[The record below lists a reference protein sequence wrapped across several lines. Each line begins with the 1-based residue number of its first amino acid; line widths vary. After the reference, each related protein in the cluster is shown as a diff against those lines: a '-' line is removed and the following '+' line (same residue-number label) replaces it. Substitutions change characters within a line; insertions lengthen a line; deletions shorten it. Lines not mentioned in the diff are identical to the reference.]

1 MNNNIYLDI
10 APEVGAALKEGRP
23 VVALESTIISH
34 GMPYPQNVETAR
46 NVESIIRSEG
56 AVPATIAV
64 IGGKMKVGL
73 SAQEIEYLGKKG
85 MSVTKASRRDLPL
98 LAAKGMD
105 GATTVASTMIIAAMA
120 GIKIFATGG
129 IGGVH
134 RGAETTMDISAD
146 LEELGRTDV
155 TVVCAGAKSILDIG
169 LTLEYLETKGVP
181 VLGFG
186 TDELP
191 AFYCRESG
199 FGVDYRVDTPEE
211 LAAAVKAKR
220 DLGIHGG
227 ILVGNPIPKQYEMPK
242 AMADRAID
250 IAVKKAE
257 ENGIKGKQ
265 LTPFL
270 LALVKEMTGGMSL
283 DSNIQLVYNNARVAA
298 KTAVALAA
306 LEAQD
311 KAAEDENESLDM
323 LRAEIA
329 DDTAE
334 SIGREIAAF
343 RSEVETLISQKMA
356 AMPMPAFINP
366 YMNPY
371 QQMPYGQQNPY
382 AAQQPA
388 PNPYQQNPY
397 QPAPNPYQP
406 NPYQPAPEQ
415 FQQPPY
421 QPAPAQPYVNP
432 YKPVRPAPQP
442 EPEPAPA
449 PAPAY
454 KAVPDD
460 QWVNPFAPKREKAP
474 EPQPEPTP
482 VGGDAPAGNV
492 IARTSEEVMAM
503 VEDTVEKSP
512 AEPEESAVTA
522 PAEEPVE
529 ETAPEAAEETAE
541 ETAEAFEEAAEEA
554 PQPEK
559 PAQDEYVSPFDD
571 PMGGED
577 ENTLTEYVP
586 PVHEKKERKP
596 DNMVKPEMDT
606 DGMTSYDPNFYR
618 KRAEE
623 RKQRIAEA
631 AGEAKHKE
639 EEKAAEPEYID
650 CKGPLEFTGEHP
662 WAWKCTRCGQIF
674 QKHEIPHKC
683 IKTD

>member
-10 APEVGAALKEGRP
+10 APEVDSALKEGRP

-34 GMPYPQNVETAR
+34 GMPYPQNVETAV
-46 NVESIIRSEG
+46 NVENIIRSEG

-73 SAQEIEYLGKKG
+73 SRQEIEYLGKKG
-85 MSVTKASRRDLPL
+85 MAVTKASRRDLPS
-98 LAAKGMD
+98 LAAKKMD

-181 VLGFG
+181 VLGYG

-199 FGVDYRVDTPEE
+199 FGVDYRVDTPDE
-211 LAAAVKAKR
+211 LAATIKAKH
-220 DLGIHGG
+220 DMGVHGG

-298 KTAVALAA
+298 KTAVALAV

-311 KAAEDENESLDM
+311 KAEEHEEESLDM

-343 RSEVETLISQKMA
+343 RTEVENLISQKMA
-356 AMPMPAFINP
+356 SMPAMPFMNP

-371 QQMPYGQQNPY
+371 QQMPYQQQNPY

-388 PNPYQQNPY
+388 PNPYQQYQQNPY
-397 QPAPNPYQP
+397 QPAPNPYQ
-406 NPYQPAPEQ
+406 
-415 FQQPPY
+415 QQY

-432 YKPVRPAPQP
+432 YKPVRPASQP
-442 EPEPAPA
+442 EPEPTPA
-449 PAPAY
+449 PQPAY

-482 VGGDAPAGNV
+482 VGGDAPASNV
-492 IARTSEEVMAM
+492 IARTSDEVMAM
-503 VEDTVEKSP
+503 VEETVEKPEKAAPEAVEAPEIVEQP
-512 AEPEESAVTA
+512 AEEASSEAVEAPEAEETVEEA
-522 PAEEPVE
+522 PAE
-529 ETAPEAAEETAE
+529 
-541 ETAEAFEEAAEEA
+541 
-554 PQPEK
+554 PEK

-571 PMGGED
+571 PMGGD
-577 ENTLTEYVP
+577 DDNTLTEYVP
-586 PVHEKKERKP
+586 PVREKKERKP

-606 DGMTSYDPNFYR
+606 EGMTSYDPNFYR

-631 AGEAKHKE
+631 AGEAKHRE

-650 CKGPLEFTGEHP
+650 CKGPLEYTGEHEWP
-662 WAWKCTRCGQIF
+662 WKCSRCGQLF
-674 QKHEIPHKC
+674 KKHEIPHKC
-683 IKTD
+683 VKTD

>member
-10 APEVGAALKEGRP
+10 APEVDSALKERRP

-34 GMPYPQNVETAR
+34 GMPYPQNVETAV
-46 NVESIIRSEG
+46 NVENIIRSEG

-73 SAQEIEYLGKKG
+73 SRQEIEYLGKKG
-85 MSVTKASRRDLPL
+85 MAVTKASRRDLPS
-98 LAAKGMD
+98 LAAKKAD

-181 VLGFG
+181 VLGYG

-211 LAAAVKAKR
+211 LAATIKAKH
-220 DLGIHGG
+220 DMGVHGG

-298 KTAVALAA
+298 KTAVALAV

-311 KAAEDENESLDM
+311 KAEEHEEESLDM

-343 RSEVETLISQKMA
+343 RTEVENLISQKMA
-356 AMPMPAFINP
+356 SMPAMPFMNP

-371 QQMPYGQQNPY
+371 QQMPYQQQNPY

-388 PNPYQQNPY
+388 PNPYQQYQQNPY
-397 QPAPNPYQP
+397 QPAPNPYQ
-406 NPYQPAPEQ
+406 
-415 FQQPPY
+415 QQY

-449 PAPAY
+449 PQPAY

-482 VGGDAPAGNV
+482 VGGDAPASNV
-492 IARTSEEVMAM
+492 IARTSDEVMAM
-503 VEDTVEKSP
+503 VEETVEKPEEATPEAVEAPEIVEQP
-512 AEPEESAVTA
+512 AEEASSEAVEAPEAEKTVEEA
-522 PAEEPVE
+522 PAE
-529 ETAPEAAEETAE
+529 
-541 ETAEAFEEAAEEA
+541 
-554 PQPEK
+554 PEK

-571 PMGGED
+571 PMGGD
-577 ENTLTEYVP
+577 DDNTLTEYVP
-586 PVHEKKERKP
+586 PVREKKERKP

-606 DGMTSYDPNFYR
+606 EGMTSYDPNFYR

-631 AGEAKHKE
+631 AGEAKHRE

-650 CKGPLEFTGEHP
+650 CKGPLEYTGEHEWP
-662 WAWKCTRCGQIF
+662 WKCSRCGQLF
-674 QKHEIPHKC
+674 KKHEIPHKC
-683 IKTD
+683 VKTD

>member
-10 APEVGAALKEGRP
+10 APEVDSALKEGRP

-34 GMPYPQNVETAR
+34 GMPYPQNVETAV
-46 NVESIIRSEG
+46 NVENIIRSEG

-73 SAQEIEYLGKKG
+73 SRQEIEYLGKKG
-85 MSVTKASRRDLPL
+85 MAVTKASRRDLPS
-98 LAAKGMD
+98 LAAKKMD

-181 VLGFG
+181 VLGYG

-211 LAAAVKAKR
+211 LAATIKAKH
-220 DLGIHGG
+220 DMGVHGG

-298 KTAVALAA
+298 KTAVALAV

-311 KAAEDENESLDM
+311 KAEEHEEESLDM

-343 RSEVETLISQKMA
+343 RTEVENLISQKMA
-356 AMPMPAFINP
+356 SMPAMPFMNP

-371 QQMPYGQQNPY
+371 QQMPYQQNPY

-388 PNPYQQNPY
+388 PNPYQQYQQNPY
-397 QPAPNPYQP
+397 QPAPNPYQ
-406 NPYQPAPEQ
+406 
-415 FQQPPY
+415 QQY

-442 EPEPAPA
+442 EPEPTPA
-449 PAPAY
+449 PQPAY

-482 VGGDAPAGNV
+482 VGGDAPASNV
-492 IARTSEEVMAM
+492 IARTSDEVMAM
-503 VEDTVEKSP
+503 VEETVEKPEEAAPEAVEAPEIVEQP
-512 AEPEESAVTA
+512 AEEASSEAVEAPEAEETVKEA
-522 PAEEPVE
+522 PAE
-529 ETAPEAAEETAE
+529 
-541 ETAEAFEEAAEEA
+541 
-554 PQPEK
+554 PEK

-571 PMGGED
+571 PMGGD
-577 ENTLTEYVP
+577 DDNTLTEYVP
-586 PVHEKKERKP
+586 PVREKKERKP

-606 DGMTSYDPNFYR
+606 EGMTSYDPNFYR

-631 AGEAKHKE
+631 AGEAKHRE

-650 CKGPLEFTGEHP
+650 CKGPLEYTGEHEWP
-662 WAWKCTRCGQIF
+662 WKCSRCGQLF
-674 QKHEIPHKC
+674 KKHEIPHKC
-683 IKTD
+683 VKTD

>member
-10 APEVGAALKEGRP
+10 APEVDSALKEGRP

-34 GMPYPQNVETAR
+34 GMPYPQNVETAV
-46 NVESIIRSEG
+46 NVENIIRSEG

-73 SAQEIEYLGKKG
+73 SRQEIEYLGKKG
-85 MSVTKASRRDLPL
+85 MAVTKASRRDLPS
-98 LAAKGMD
+98 LAAKKMD

-181 VLGFG
+181 VLGYG

-211 LAAAVKAKR
+211 LAATIKAKH
-220 DLGIHGG
+220 DMGVHGG

-298 KTAVALAA
+298 KTAVALAV

-311 KAAEDENESLDM
+311 KAEEHEEESLDM

-343 RSEVETLISQKMA
+343 RTEVENLISQKMA
-356 AMPMPAFINP
+356 SMPAMPFMNP

-371 QQMPYGQQNPY
+371 QQMPYQQQNPY

-388 PNPYQQNPY
+388 PNPYQQYQQNPY
-397 QPAPNPYQP
+397 QPAPNPYQ
-406 NPYQPAPEQ
+406 
-415 FQQPPY
+415 QQY
-421 QPAPAQPYVNP
+421 QPAPAQPCVNP

-442 EPEPAPA
+442 EPEPTPA
-449 PAPAY
+449 PQPAY

-482 VGGDAPAGNV
+482 VGGDAPASNV
-492 IARTSEEVMAM
+492 IARTSDEVMAM
-503 VEDTVEKSP
+503 VEETVEKPEEAAPEAVEAPEIVEQP
-512 AEPEESAVTA
+512 AEEASSEAVEAPEAEETVEEA
-522 PAEEPVE
+522 PAE
-529 ETAPEAAEETAE
+529 
-541 ETAEAFEEAAEEA
+541 
-554 PQPEK
+554 PEK

-571 PMGGED
+571 PMGGD
-577 ENTLTEYVP
+577 YDNTLTEYVP
-586 PVHEKKERKP
+586 PVREKKERKP

-606 DGMTSYDPNFYR
+606 EGMTSYDPNFYR

-631 AGEAKHKE
+631 AGEAKHRE

-650 CKGPLEFTGEHP
+650 CKGPLEYTGEHEWP
-662 WAWKCTRCGQIF
+662 WKCSRCGQLF
-674 QKHEIPHKC
+674 KKHEIPHKC
-683 IKTD
+683 VKTD

>member
-10 APEVGAALKEGRP
+10 APEVDSALKEGRP

-34 GMPYPQNVETAR
+34 GMPYPQNVETAV
-46 NVESIIRSEG
+46 NVENIIRSEG

-73 SAQEIEYLGKKG
+73 SRQEIEYLGKKG
-85 MSVTKASRRDLPL
+85 MAVTKASRRDLPS
-98 LAAKGMD
+98 LAAKKAD

-181 VLGFG
+181 VLGYG

-211 LAAAVKAKR
+211 LAATIKAKH
-220 DLGIHGG
+220 DMGVHGG

-298 KTAVALAA
+298 KTAVALAV

-311 KAAEDENESLDM
+311 KAEEHEEESLDM

-343 RSEVETLISQKMA
+343 RTEVENLISQKMA
-356 AMPMPAFINP
+356 SMPAMPFMNP

-371 QQMPYGQQNPY
+371 QQMPYQQQNPY

-388 PNPYQQNPY
+388 PNPYQQYQQNPY
-397 QPAPNPYQP
+397 QLAPNPYQ
-406 NPYQPAPEQ
+406 
-415 FQQPPY
+415 QQY

-442 EPEPAPA
+442 EPEPTPA
-449 PAPAY
+449 PQPTY

-482 VGGDAPAGNV
+482 VGGDAPASNV
-492 IARTSEEVMAM
+492 IARTSDEVMAM
-503 VEDTVEKSP
+503 VEETVEK
-512 AEPEESAVTA
+512 PEEAAPEAVEA
-522 PAEEPVE
+522 PEIVEQPAEEASYEAVE
-529 ETAPEAAEETAE
+529 APEAEETV
-541 ETAEAFEEAAEEA
+541 EEA
-554 PQPEK
+554 PAKPEK

-571 PMGGED
+571 PMGGD
-577 ENTLTEYVP
+577 DDNTLTEYVP
-586 PVHEKKERKP
+586 PVREKKERKP

-606 DGMTSYDPNFYR
+606 EGMTSYDPNFYR

-631 AGEAKHKE
+631 AGEAKHRE

-650 CKGPLEFTGEHP
+650 CKGPLEYTGEHEWP
-662 WAWKCTRCGQIF
+662 WKCSRCGQLF
-674 QKHEIPHKC
+674 KKHEIPHKC
-683 IKTD
+683 VKTD

>member
-10 APEVGAALKEGRP
+10 APEVDSALKEGRP

-34 GMPYPQNVETAR
+34 GMPYPQNVETAV
-46 NVESIIRSEG
+46 NVENIIRSEG

-73 SAQEIEYLGKKG
+73 SRQEIEYLGKKG
-85 MSVTKASRRDLPL
+85 MAVTKASRRDLPS
-98 LAAKGMD
+98 LAAKKMD

-134 RGAETTMDISAD
+134 RGAETSMDISAD

-181 VLGFG
+181 VLGYG

-211 LAAAVKAKR
+211 LAAIIKAKH
-220 DLGIHGG
+220 DMGVHGG

-298 KTAVALAA
+298 KTAVALAV

-311 KAAEDENESLDM
+311 KAEEHEEESLDM

-343 RSEVETLISQKMA
+343 RTEVENLINQKMA
-356 AMPMPAFINP
+356 SMPAMPFMNP

-371 QQMPYGQQNPY
+371 QQMPYQQQNPY
-382 AAQQPA
+382 AAQQPV
-388 PNPYQQNPY
+388 PNPYQQYQQNPY
-397 QPAPNPYQP
+397 QPAPNPYQ
-406 NPYQPAPEQ
+406 
-415 FQQPPY
+415 QQY

-442 EPEPAPA
+442 EPEPTPA
-449 PAPAY
+449 PQPAY

-482 VGGDAPAGNV
+482 VGGDAPASNV
-492 IARTSEEVMAM
+492 IARTSDEVMAM
-503 VEDTVEKSP
+503 VEETVEKPEEAAREAVEAPEIVEQP
-512 AEPEESAVTA
+512 AEEASSEAVEAPEAEETVEEA
-522 PAEEPVE
+522 PAE
-529 ETAPEAAEETAE
+529 
-541 ETAEAFEEAAEEA
+541 
-554 PQPEK
+554 PEK

-571 PMGGED
+571 PMGGD
-577 ENTLTEYVP
+577 DGNTLTEYVP
-586 PVHEKKERKP
+586 PVREKKERKP

-606 DGMTSYDPNFYR
+606 EGMTSYDPNFYR

-631 AGEAKHKE
+631 AGEAKHRE

-650 CKGPLEFTGEHP
+650 CKGPLEYTGEHEWP
-662 WAWKCTRCGQIF
+662 WKCSRCGQLF
-674 QKHEIPHKC
+674 KKHEIPHKC
-683 IKTD
+683 VKTD

>member
-1 MNNNIYLDI
+1 
-10 APEVGAALKEGRP
+10 
-23 VVALESTIISH
+23 
-34 GMPYPQNVETAR
+34 
-46 NVESIIRSEG
+46 
-56 AVPATIAV
+56 
-64 IGGKMKVGL
+64 MKVGL
-73 SAQEIEYLGKKG
+73 SRQEIEYLGKKG
-85 MSVTKASRRDLPL
+85 MAVTKASRRDLPS
-98 LAAKGMD
+98 LAAKKAD

-181 VLGFG
+181 VLGYG

-211 LAAAVKAKR
+211 LAATIKAKH
-220 DLGIHGG
+220 DMGVHGG

-298 KTAVALAA
+298 KTAVALAV

-311 KAAEDENESLDM
+311 KAEEHEEESLDM

-343 RSEVETLISQKMA
+343 RTEVENLISQKMA
-356 AMPMPAFINP
+356 SMPAMPFMNP

-371 QQMPYGQQNPY
+371 QQMPYQQQNPY

-388 PNPYQQNPY
+388 PNPYQQYQQNPY
-397 QPAPNPYQP
+397 QPAPNPYQ
-406 NPYQPAPEQ
+406 
-415 FQQPPY
+415 QQY

-442 EPEPAPA
+442 EPEPTPA
-449 PAPAY
+449 PQPAY

-482 VGGDAPAGNV
+482 VGGDAPASNV
-492 IARTSEEVMAM
+492 IARTSDEVMAM
-503 VEDTVEKSP
+503 VEETVEKPKEAAPEAVEAPEIVEQP
-512 AEPEESAVTA
+512 AEEASSEAVEAPEAEETVEEA
-522 PAEEPVE
+522 PAE
-529 ETAPEAAEETAE
+529 
-541 ETAEAFEEAAEEA
+541 
-554 PQPEK
+554 PEK

-571 PMGGED
+571 PMGGD
-577 ENTLTEYVP
+577 DDNTLTEYVP
-586 PVHEKKERKP
+586 PVREKKERKP

-606 DGMTSYDPNFYR
+606 EGMTSYDPNFYR

-631 AGEAKHKE
+631 AGEAKHRE

-650 CKGPLEFTGEHP
+650 CKGPLEYTGEHEWP
-662 WAWKCTRCGQIF
+662 WKCSRCGQLF
-674 QKHEIPHKC
+674 KKHEIPHKC
-683 IKTD
+683 VKTD

>member
-10 APEVGAALKEGRP
+10 APEVDSALKEGRP

-34 GMPYPQNVETAR
+34 GMPYPQNVETAV
-46 NVESIIRSEG
+46 NVENIIRSEG

-73 SAQEIEYLGKKG
+73 SRQEIEYLGKKG
-85 MSVTKASRRDLPL
+85 MAVTKASRRDLPS
-98 LAAKGMD
+98 LAAKKMD

-181 VLGFG
+181 VLGYG

-211 LAAAVKAKR
+211 LAATIKAKH
-220 DLGIHGG
+220 DMGVHGG

-298 KTAVALAA
+298 KTAVALAV

-311 KAAEDENESLDM
+311 KAEEHEEESLDM

-343 RSEVETLISQKMA
+343 RTEVENLISQKMA
-356 AMPMPAFINP
+356 SMPAIPFMNP

-371 QQMPYGQQNPY
+371 QQMPYQQQNPY

-388 PNPYQQNPY
+388 PNPYQQYQQNPY
-397 QPAPNPYQP
+397 QPAPNPYQ
-406 NPYQPAPEQ
+406 
-415 FQQPPY
+415 QQY

-442 EPEPAPA
+442 EPEPTPA
-449 PAPAY
+449 PQPAY

-482 VGGDAPAGNV
+482 VGGDAPASNV
-492 IARTSEEVMAM
+492 IARTSDEVMAM
-503 VEDTVEKSP
+503 VEESVEKPEEAAPEAVEAPEIVEQPAEEASSEAVEAPEAEKTVE
-512 AEPEESAVTA
+512 EA
-522 PAEEPVE
+522 PAE
-529 ETAPEAAEETAE
+529 
-541 ETAEAFEEAAEEA
+541 
-554 PQPEK
+554 PEK

-571 PMGGED
+571 PMGGD
-577 ENTLTEYVP
+577 DDNTLTEYVP
-586 PVHEKKERKP
+586 PVREKKERKP

-606 DGMTSYDPNFYR
+606 EGMTSYDPNFYR

-631 AGEAKHKE
+631 AGEAKHRE

-650 CKGPLEFTGEHP
+650 CKGPLEYTGEHEWP
-662 WAWKCTRCGQIF
+662 WKCSRCGQLF
-674 QKHEIPHKC
+674 KKHEIPHKC
-683 IKTD
+683 VKTD

>member
-10 APEVGAALKEGRP
+10 APEVDSALKEGRP

-34 GMPYPQNVETAR
+34 GMPYPQNVETAV
-46 NVESIIRSEG
+46 NVENIIRSEG

-73 SAQEIEYLGKKG
+73 SRQEIEYLGKKG
-85 MSVTKASRRDLPL
+85 MAVTKASRRDLPS
-98 LAAKGMD
+98 LAAKKAD

-181 VLGFG
+181 VLGYG

-211 LAAAVKAKR
+211 LAATIKAKH
-220 DLGIHGG
+220 DMGVHGG

-298 KTAVALAA
+298 KTAVALAV

-311 KAAEDENESLDM
+311 KAEEHEEESLDM

-343 RSEVETLISQKMA
+343 RTEVENLISQKMA
-356 AMPMPAFINP
+356 SMPAMPFMNP

-371 QQMPYGQQNPY
+371 QQM
-382 AAQQPA
+382 
-388 PNPYQQNPY
+388 PYQQNPY
-397 QPAPNPYQP
+397 QPAPNPYQ
-406 NPYQPAPEQ
+406 
-415 FQQPPY
+415 QQY

-442 EPEPAPA
+442 EPEPTPA
-449 PAPAY
+449 PQPAY

-482 VGGDAPAGNV
+482 VGGDAPASNV
-492 IARTSEEVMAM
+492 IARTSDEVMAM
-503 VEDTVEKSP
+503 VEETVEKPKEAAPEAVEAPEIVEQP
-512 AEPEESAVTA
+512 AEEASSEAVEAPEAEETVEEA
-522 PAEEPVE
+522 PAE
-529 ETAPEAAEETAE
+529 
-541 ETAEAFEEAAEEA
+541 
-554 PQPEK
+554 PEK

-571 PMGGED
+571 PMGGD
-577 ENTLTEYVP
+577 DDNTLTEYVP
-586 PVHEKKERKP
+586 PVREKKERKP

-606 DGMTSYDPNFYR
+606 EGMTSYDPNFYR

-631 AGEAKHKE
+631 AGEAKHRE

-650 CKGPLEFTGEHP
+650 CKGPLEYTGEHEWP
-662 WAWKCTRCGQIF
+662 WKCSRCGQLF
-674 QKHEIPHKC
+674 KKHEIPHKC
-683 IKTD
+683 VKTD

>member
-512 AEPEESAVTA
+512 AELEESAVTA

>member
-1 MNNNIYLDI
+1 MNKSFYLDI

-46 NVESIIRSEG
+46 NVEDIIRSEG
-56 AVPATIAV
+56 AVPATIAI

-73 SAQEIEYLGKKG
+73 SADEIEYLGKKG
-85 MSVTKASRRDLPL
+85 MAVTKASRRDLPV

-181 VLGFG
+181 VLGYG

-211 LAAAVKAKR
+211 LAATIKAKH
-220 DLGIHGG
+220 DLGVHGG
-227 ILVGNPIPKQYEMPK
+227 ILVGNPIPKEYEMPK

-298 KTAVALAA
+298 KTAVALSA

-311 KAAEDENESLDM
+311 KAAEDEEESLDM

-334 SIGREIAAF
+334 SISREIASF
-343 RSEVETLISQKMA
+343 RSEMETLISQRMA
-356 AMPMPAFINP
+356 AAPMPAFMNP

-371 QQMPYGQQNPY
+371 QQMPYQQQNPY

-388 PNPYQQNPY
+388 SNPYQQNPY
-397 QPAPNPYQP
+397 HPAPNPYQP
-406 NPYQPAPEQ
+406 PYQPMPEQ
-415 FQQPPY
+415 FQQQPY
-421 QPAPAQPYVNP
+421 QPASAQPYVNP
-432 YKPVRPAPQP
+432 YKPVRPAVQP

-474 EPQPEPTP
+474 EPAPEPASEP
-482 VGGDAPAGNV
+482 MAVGGDAPASNV
-492 IARTSEEVMAM
+492 IARTSDDVMAM
-503 VEDTVEKSP
+503 VEETVEKPEEVVEEAVESAP
-512 AEPEESAVTA
+512 EPAAEPAIEEAAEPEER
-522 PAEEPVE
+522 P
-529 ETAPEAAEETAE
+529 
-541 ETAEAFEEAAEEA
+541 
-554 PQPEK
+554 
-559 PAQDEYVSPFDD
+559 DEYVSPFDD
-571 PMGGED
+571 PMGAED

-606 DGMTSYDPNFYR
+606 EGMTSYDPEFYR

>member
-10 APEVGAALKEGRP
+10 APEVDSALKEGRP

-34 GMPYPQNVETAR
+34 GMPYPQNVETAV
-46 NVESIIRSEG
+46 NVENIIRSEG

-73 SAQEIEYLGKKG
+73 SRQEIEYLGKKG
-85 MSVTKASRRDLPL
+85 MAVTKASRRDLPS
-98 LAAKGMD
+98 LAAKKMD

-181 VLGFG
+181 VLGYG

-211 LAAAVKAKR
+211 LAATIKAKH
-220 DLGIHGG
+220 DMGVHGG

-298 KTAVALAA
+298 KTAVALTV

-311 KAAEDENESLDM
+311 KAEEHEEESLDM

-343 RSEVETLISQKMA
+343 RTEVENLISQKMA
-356 AMPMPAFINP
+356 SMPAMPFMNP

-371 QQMPYGQQNPY
+371 QQMPYQQQNPY

-388 PNPYQQNPY
+388 PNPYQQYQQNPY
-397 QPAPNPYQP
+397 QPAPNPYQ
-406 NPYQPAPEQ
+406 
-415 FQQPPY
+415 QQY

-432 YKPVRPAPQP
+432 YKPVRPASQP
-442 EPEPAPA
+442 EPEPTPA
-449 PAPAY
+449 PQPAY

-482 VGGDAPAGNV
+482 VGGDAPASNV
-492 IARTSEEVMAM
+492 IARTSDEVMAM
-503 VEDTVEKSP
+503 VEETVEKPEEAAPEAVEAPEIVEQP
-512 AEPEESAVTA
+512 AEEASSEAVEAPEAEETVEEA
-522 PAEEPVE
+522 PAE
-529 ETAPEAAEETAE
+529 
-541 ETAEAFEEAAEEA
+541 
-554 PQPEK
+554 PEK

-571 PMGGED
+571 PMGGD
-577 ENTLTEYVP
+577 DDNTLTEYVP
-586 PVHEKKERKP
+586 PVREKKERKP

-606 DGMTSYDPNFYR
+606 EGMTSYDPNFYR

-631 AGEAKHKE
+631 AGEAKHRE

-650 CKGPLEFTGEHP
+650 CKGPLEYTGEHEWP
-662 WAWKCTRCGQIF
+662 WKCSRCGQLF
-674 QKHEIPHKC
+674 KKHEIPHKC
-683 IKTD
+683 VKTD

>member
-10 APEVGAALKEGRP
+10 APEVDSALKEGRP

-34 GMPYPQNVETAR
+34 GMPYPQNVETAV
-46 NVESIIRSEG
+46 NVENIIRSEG

-73 SAQEIEYLGKKG
+73 SRQEIEYLGKKG
-85 MSVTKASRRDLPL
+85 MAVTKASRRDLPS
-98 LAAKGMD
+98 LAAKKMD

-181 VLGFG
+181 VLGYG

-211 LAAAVKAKR
+211 LAATIKAKH
-220 DLGIHGG
+220 DMGVHGG

-298 KTAVALAA
+298 KTAVALAV

-311 KAAEDENESLDM
+311 KAEEHEEESLDM

-343 RSEVETLISQKMA
+343 RTEVENLISQKMA
-356 AMPMPAFINP
+356 SMPAMPFMNP

-371 QQMPYGQQNPY
+371 QQMPYQQQNPY

-388 PNPYQQNPY
+388 PNPYQQYQQNPY
-397 QPAPNPYQP
+397 QPAPNPYQ
-406 NPYQPAPEQ
+406 
-415 FQQPPY
+415 QQY

-449 PAPAY
+449 PQPAY

-482 VGGDAPAGNV
+482 VGGDAPASNV
-492 IARTSEEVMAM
+492 IARTSDEVMAM
-503 VEDTVEKSP
+503 VEETVEKPEEAAPEAVEAPEIVEQPAEEASSEAVEAPEAEETVEETP
-512 AEPEESAVTA
+512 AEPE
-522 PAEEPVE
+522 
-529 ETAPEAAEETAE
+529 
-541 ETAEAFEEAAEEA
+541 
-554 PQPEK
+554 K
-559 PAQDEYVSPFDD
+559 PSQDEYISPFDD
-571 PMGGED
+571 PMGGD
-577 ENTLTEYVP
+577 DDNTLTEYVP
-586 PVHEKKERKP
+586 PVREKKERKP

-606 DGMTSYDPNFYR
+606 EGMTSYDPNFYR

-631 AGEAKHKE
+631 AGEAKHRE

-650 CKGPLEFTGEHP
+650 CKGPLEYTGEHEWP
-662 WAWKCTRCGQIF
+662 WKCSRCGQLF
-674 QKHEIPHKC
+674 KKHEIPHKC
-683 IKTD
+683 VKTD

>member
-10 APEVGAALKEGRP
+10 APEVDSALKEGRP

-34 GMPYPQNVETAR
+34 GMPYPQNVETAV
-46 NVESIIRSEG
+46 NVENIIRSEG

-73 SAQEIEYLGKKG
+73 SRQEIEYLGKKG
-85 MSVTKASRRDLPL
+85 MAVTKASRRDLPS
-98 LAAKGMD
+98 LAAKKMD

-181 VLGFG
+181 VLGYG

-211 LAAAVKAKR
+211 LAATIKAKH
-220 DLGIHGG
+220 DMGVHGG

-298 KTAVALAA
+298 KTAVALAV

-311 KAAEDENESLDM
+311 KAEEHEEESLDM

-343 RSEVETLISQKMA
+343 RTEVENLISQKMA
-356 AMPMPAFINP
+356 SMPAMPFMNP

-371 QQMPYGQQNPY
+371 QQMPYQQQNPY

-388 PNPYQQNPY
+388 PNPYQQYQQNPY
-397 QPAPNPYQP
+397 QPAPNPYQ
-406 NPYQPAPEQ
+406 
-415 FQQPPY
+415 QQY

-442 EPEPAPA
+442 EPEPMPE
-449 PAPAY
+449 PQPAY

-482 VGGDAPAGNV
+482 AGGDAPASNV
-492 IARTSEEVMAM
+492 IARTSDEVMAM
-503 VEDTVEKSP
+503 VEETVEKPEEAALEAVEAPEIVEQP
-512 AEPEESAVTA
+512 AEEASSEAVEATEAEETVGEA
-522 PAEEPVE
+522 PAE
-529 ETAPEAAEETAE
+529 
-541 ETAEAFEEAAEEA
+541 
-554 PQPEK
+554 PEK

-571 PMGGED
+571 PMGGD
-577 ENTLTEYVP
+577 DDNTLTEYVP
-586 PVHEKKERKP
+586 PVREKKERKP

-606 DGMTSYDPNFYR
+606 EGMTSYDPNFYR

-631 AGEAKHKE
+631 AGEAKHRE

-650 CKGPLEFTGEHP
+650 CKGPLEYTGEHEWP
-662 WAWKCTRCGQIF
+662 WKCSRCGQLF
-674 QKHEIPHKC
+674 KKHEIPHKC
-683 IKTD
+683 VKTD

>member
-46 NVESIIRSEG
+46 NVENIIRSEG

-211 LAAAVKAKR
+211 LATAVKAKR

-311 KAAEDENESLDM
+311 KAAEDESESLDM

-432 YKPVRPAPQP
+432 YKPVRPSPQP

-474 EPQPEPTP
+474 EPQPEPAP

-492 IARTSEEVMAM
+492 IARTSDEVMAM

-529 ETAPEAAEETAE
+529 ETAPAAEETAE
-541 ETAEAFEEAAEEA
+541 EAAEAFEEAAEEA

>member
-10 APEVGAALKEGRP
+10 APEVDSALKEGRQ

-34 GMPYPQNVETAR
+34 GMPYPQNVETAV
-46 NVESIIRSEG
+46 NVENIIRSEG

-73 SAQEIEYLGKKG
+73 SRQEIEYLGKKG
-85 MSVTKASRRDLPL
+85 MAVTKASRRDLPS
-98 LAAKGMD
+98 LAAKKAD

-181 VLGFG
+181 VLGYG

-211 LAAAVKAKR
+211 LAATIKAKH
-220 DLGIHGG
+220 DMGVHGG

-298 KTAVALAA
+298 KTAVALAV

-311 KAAEDENESLDM
+311 KAEEHEEESLDM

-343 RSEVETLISQKMA
+343 RTEVENLISQKMA
-356 AMPMPAFINP
+356 SMPAMPFMNP

-371 QQMPYGQQNPY
+371 QQMPYQQQNPY

-388 PNPYQQNPY
+388 PNPYQQYQQNPY
-397 QPAPNPYQP
+397 QPAPNPYQ
-406 NPYQPAPEQ
+406 
-415 FQQPPY
+415 QQY

-442 EPEPAPA
+442 EPEPMPE
-449 PAPAY
+449 PQPAY

-482 VGGDAPAGNV
+482 AGGDAPASNV
-492 IARTSEEVMAM
+492 IARTSDEVMAM
-503 VEDTVEKSP
+503 VEETVEKPEEAAPEAVEAPEIVEQP
-512 AEPEESAVTA
+512 AEEASSEAVEAPEAEETVEEA
-522 PAEEPVE
+522 PAE
-529 ETAPEAAEETAE
+529 
-541 ETAEAFEEAAEEA
+541 
-554 PQPEK
+554 PEK

-571 PMGGED
+571 PMGGD
-577 ENTLTEYVP
+577 DDNTLTEYVP
-586 PVHEKKERKP
+586 PVREKKERKP

-631 AGEAKHKE
+631 AGEAKHRE

-650 CKGPLEFTGEHP
+650 CKGPLEYTGEHEWP
-662 WAWKCTRCGQIF
+662 WKCSRCGQLF
-674 QKHEIPHKC
+674 KKHEIPHKC
-683 IKTD
+683 VKTD

>member
-10 APEVGAALKEGRP
+10 APEVDSALKEGRP

-34 GMPYPQNVETAR
+34 GMPYPQNVETAV
-46 NVESIIRSEG
+46 NVENIIRSEG

-73 SAQEIEYLGKKG
+73 SRQEIEYLGKKG
-85 MSVTKASRRDLPL
+85 MAVTKASRRDLPS
-98 LAAKGMD
+98 LAAKKMD

-181 VLGFG
+181 VLGYG

-199 FGVDYRVDTPEE
+199 FGVDYRVDAPEE
-211 LAAAVKAKR
+211 LAATIKAKH
-220 DLGIHGG
+220 DMGVHGG

-298 KTAVALAA
+298 KTAVALAV

-311 KAAEDENESLDM
+311 KAEEHEEESLDM

-343 RSEVETLISQKMA
+343 RTEVENLISQKMA
-356 AMPMPAFINP
+356 SMPAMPFMNP

-371 QQMPYGQQNPY
+371 QQMPYQQQNPY

-388 PNPYQQNPY
+388 PNPYQQYQQNPY
-397 QPAPNPYQP
+397 QPAPNPYQ
-406 NPYQPAPEQ
+406 
-415 FQQPPY
+415 QQY

-442 EPEPAPA
+442 EPEPTPA
-449 PAPAY
+449 PQPAY

-460 QWVNPFAPKREKAP
+460 QWVNPFAPKREKAH

-482 VGGDAPAGNV
+482 AGGDAPASNV
-492 IARTSEEVMAM
+492 IARTSDEVMAM
-503 VEDTVEKSP
+503 VEETVEKPNEAAPEAVEAPEIVEQP
-512 AEPEESAVTA
+512 AEEASSEAVEAPEAEETVEEA
-522 PAEEPVE
+522 PAE
-529 ETAPEAAEETAE
+529 
-541 ETAEAFEEAAEEA
+541 
-554 PQPEK
+554 PEK

-571 PMGGED
+571 PMGGD
-577 ENTLTEYVP
+577 DDNTLTEYVP
-586 PVHEKKERKP
+586 PVREKKERKP

-606 DGMTSYDPNFYR
+606 EGMTSYDPNFYR

-631 AGEAKHKE
+631 AGEAKHRE

-650 CKGPLEFTGEHP
+650 CKGPLEYTGEHEWP
-662 WAWKCTRCGQIF
+662 WKCSRCGQLF
-674 QKHEIPHKC
+674 KKHEIPHKC
-683 IKTD
+683 VKTD

>member
-311 KAAEDENESLDM
+311 KAAEDESESLDM

-366 YMNPY
+366 YINPY

-474 EPQPEPTP
+474 EPQPEPAP

-512 AEPEESAVTA
+512 AEPEKSAVTA

-529 ETAPEAAEETAE
+529 ETAPAAEE
-541 ETAEAFEEAAEEA
+541 ETAEEAAEEA